1 MMFNDRYGLTQAVI
15 SGRKTVTRR
24 VIKDAWWPIYKI
36 EAEEIKGDIIHVI
49 ANNGKLVIERK
60 CPYKI
65 GEIVAVAQSY
75 EQVYY
80 QEGLETIDML
90 VSGLKYTVGW
100 QNKMFVKAE
109 LMPHR
114 IQITDIRIE
123 RLQDISGD
131 DCLNEGIFVNEY
143 IKNGKMRYHYGFD
156 GFLHEREGWFA
167 QKWFNKPRE
176 DGRIQWGYADEHL
189 RYYMF
194 DSPREAFASLID
206 KVSGK
211 GTWDRNPFVWRIEFQ
226 LVK

>member
-36 EAEEIKGDIIHVI
+36 EAEGMRGNIINVI

-75 EQVYY
+75 RNILDE
-80 QEGLETIDML
+80 LESNFFNKEHWEHGAQKRAEYAGMI
-90 VSGLKYTVGW
+90 YTPGYS
-100 QNKMFVKAE
+100 NKMYVRAD
-109 LMPHR
+109 LMPHQ
-114 IQITDIRIE
+114 IQIIDLRIE
-123 RLQDISGD
+123 RLQDISD
-131 DCLNEGIFVNEY
+131 DYFKEGIT
-143 IKNGKMRYHYGFD
+143 
-156 GFLHEREGWFA
+156 FLVSA
-167 QKWFNKPRE
+167 D

-206 KVSGK
+206 KVSGR

>member
-24 VIKDAWWPIYKI
+24 IVDPQGKYEELRWWQPCL
-36 EAEEIKGDIIHVI
+36 EFEECLYGYTE
-49 ANNGKLVIERK
+49 NEGWEVIEPR
-60 CPYKI
+60 YNV
-65 GEIVAVAQSY
+65 GEIVAVAQRYDSFLHPNNGVI
-75 EQVYY
+75 EHDY
-80 QEGLETIDML
+80 QTTALA
-90 VSGLKYTVGW
+90 SKGW
-100 QNKMFVKAE
+100 DNKMFVKAD
-109 LMPHR
+109 LMPHQ
-114 IQITDIRIE
+114 IQIRDLRIE
-123 RLQDISGD
+123 RLQDISD
-131 DCLNEGIFVNEY
+131 DYFKEGIT
-143 IKNGKMRYHYGFD
+143 
-156 GFLHEREGWFA
+156 FLVSA
-167 QKWFNKPRE
+167 D

>member
-1 MMFNDRYGLTQAVI
+1 MKKMMFNDRYGLTQAVI

-24 VIKDAWWPIYKI
+24 IVDPQGKYEELRWWQPCL
-36 EAEEIKGDIIHVI
+36 EFEECLYGYTENEDWE
-49 ANNGKLVIERK
+49 VIEPR
-60 CPYKI
+60 YNV

-75 EQVYY
+75 NQVYH

-90 VSGLKYTVGW
+90 VSGLKHTVGW

-123 RLQDISGD
+123 RLQDISD
-131 DCLNEGIFVNEY
+131 DYFKEGITLLASA
-143 IKNGKMRYHYGFD
+143 D
-156 GFLHEREGWFA
+156 
-167 QKWFNKPRE
+167 

>member
-123 RLQDISGD
+123 RLQDISEE
-131 DCLNEGIFVNEY
+131 DCMKEGIY
-143 IKNGKMRYHYGFD
+143 RDYGDTEFP
-156 GFLHEREGWFA
+156 
-167 QKWFNKPRE
+167 PRE
-176 DGRIQWGYADEHL
+176 FYDYDGNNGNG
-189 RYYMF
+189 F
-194 DSPREAFASLID
+194 NTPRAAFASLIN
-206 KVSGK
+206 KVSGR
-211 GTWDRNPFVWRIEFQ
+211 GTWERNPFVWRIEFE

>member
-123 RLQDISGD
+123 RLQDISD
-131 DCLNEGIFVNEY
+131 DYFKEGIT
-143 IKNGKMRYHYGFD
+143 
-156 GFLHEREGWFA
+156 FLVSA
-167 QKWFNKPRE
+167 D

-194 DSPREAFASLID
+194 DSPREAFASLIN
-206 KVSGK
+206 KVSGR

>member
-24 VIKDAWWPIYKI
+24 IIDPQGKYEELRWWQPCI
-36 EAEEIKGDIIHVI
+36 EFEECMYGYTE
-49 ANNGKLVIERK
+49 NGGWEVIEPR
-60 CPYKI
+60 YNV

-75 EQVYY
+75 NQVYH

-90 VSGLKYTVGW
+90 VSGLKHTVGW

-109 LMPHR
+109 LMPHQ

-123 RLQDISGD
+123 RLQTISD
-131 DCLNEGIFVNEY
+131 DYFKEGITLLASA
-143 IKNGKMRYHYGFD
+143 D
-156 GFLHEREGWFA
+156 
-167 QKWFNKPRE
+167 

>member
-1 MMFNDRYGLTQAVI
+1 MKKMMFNDRYGLTQAVI
-15 SGRKTVTRR
+15 HGRKTVTRR
-24 VIKDAWWPIYKI
+24 VVKDAWWPISKI
-36 EAEEIKGDIIHVI
+36 EAEGMRGDLINVI

-65 GEIVAVAQSY
+65 GEIVAVAQRYDSFLHPNNGVI
-75 EQVYY
+75 EHDY
-80 QEGLETIDML
+80 QTTALA
-90 VSGLKYTVGW
+90 SKGW
-100 QNKMFVKAE
+100 DNKMFVKAD

-123 RLQDISGD
+123 RLQDISD
-131 DCLNEGIFVNEY
+131 DYFKEGIT
-143 IKNGKMRYHYGFD
+143 
-156 GFLHEREGWFA
+156 FLVSA
-167 QKWFNKPRE
+167 D